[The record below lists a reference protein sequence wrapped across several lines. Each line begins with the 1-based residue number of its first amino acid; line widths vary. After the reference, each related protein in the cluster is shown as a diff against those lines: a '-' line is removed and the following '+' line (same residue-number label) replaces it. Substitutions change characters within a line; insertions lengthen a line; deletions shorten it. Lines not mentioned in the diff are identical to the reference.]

1 MEMRRLTGTGIQVS
15 RACLGTMTFGGQV
28 EEKEAISLVH
38 QALDRG
44 VNFLDTADMYENG
57 RSEEITGKAIRD
69 RRNHVILATKVCN
82 PCGSED
88 PNDRG
93 LSRRHIIQG
102 LEDSLRRLGTDYVDL
117 YYLHKPDNNTPL
129 EETLETMTQLVRS
142 GKVRY
147 VGISNYA
154 AWQICDALW
163 ISDRRSGIPPVV
175 SQSVYN
181 LITRGVEE
189 ELVPMLRK
197 HGMGLVV
204 YNPLAGGLLSG
215 KHHLGEP
222 PADCRFGLNKG
233 YQQRYWSQENFQ
245 AVERLK
251 KIAQEGGMT
260 LVELA
265 LRWCASSQAVDAV
278 ILGITKKAHLKE
290 NLDAMEAPPLPQE
303 MLDQC
308 QQVWLSLAGTR
319 FRYHR

>member
-1 MEMRRLTGTGIQVS
+1 
-15 RACLGTMTFGGQV
+15 
-28 EEKEAISLVH
+28 
-38 QALDRG
+38 
-44 VNFLDTADMYENG
+44 
-57 RSEEITGKAIRD
+57 
-69 RRNHVILATKVCN
+69 
-82 PCGSED
+82 
-88 PNDRG
+88 
-93 LSRRHIIQG
+93 
-102 LEDSLRRLGTDYVDL
+102 
-117 YYLHKPDNNTPL
+117 
-129 EETLETMTQLVRS
+129 
-142 GKVRY
+142 
-147 VGISNYA
+147 
-154 AWQICDALW
+154 
-163 ISDRRSGIPPVV
+163 
-175 SQSVYN
+175 
-181 LITRGVEE
+181 
-189 ELVPMLRK
+189 MLRK

-260 LVELA
+260 RVELA